1 MKYASTKAITKLW
14 EILKAALSDKVETT
28 DSRLSDSRTPKSHAS
43 TATTY
48 GVSSGTQ
55 YGHAKASSTIPNMNG
70 TASAGEETSSFARG
84 DHVHPTDTT
93 RASAETVKELQET
106 LKTMQDDLQ
115 STIEQIALDVL
126 VSQNDLNI
134 PLSDSEGNELCSS
147 DESGLTAHFEIIF
160 K

>member
-84 DHVHPTDTT
+84 GSCSPYRHYKSIRRNGQ
-93 RASAETVKELQET
+93 RASRDIKDYA
-106 LKTMQDDLQ
+106 
-115 STIEQIALDVL
+115 
-126 VSQNDLNI
+126 
-134 PLSDSEGNELCSS
+134 G
-147 DESGLTAHFEIIF
+147 
-160 K
+160 